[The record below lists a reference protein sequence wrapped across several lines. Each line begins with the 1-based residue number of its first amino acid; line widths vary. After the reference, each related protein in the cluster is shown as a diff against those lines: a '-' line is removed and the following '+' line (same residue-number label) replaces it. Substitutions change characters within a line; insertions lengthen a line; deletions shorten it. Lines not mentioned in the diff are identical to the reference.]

1 MKIKV
6 RVADVQI
13 EYDGETNMSTEPVI
27 ASAERREALHKTIT
41 HMAEQAHKLLKKE
54 NIDYAE

>member
-13 EYDGETNMSTEPVI
+13 EYDGETNLRYDPVVGNDQ
-27 ASAERREALHKTIT
+27 EALHRTIT
-41 HMAEQAHKLLKKE
+41 HMAEQACKLLK
-54 NIDYAE
+54 DQQSAD